1 MVKNIVLHPY
11 PKSDYIMIEY
21 QMKREREIKKNEIS
35 QRRDQYRVQIDSLS
49 CHNSLSH
56 WQRIIKYIT
65 GQKKDNLSRFY
76 Q

>member
-21 QMKREREIKKNEIS
+21 QMKRERNKKNEIS

-56 WQRIIKYIT
+56 
-65 GQKKDNLSRFY
+65 
-76 Q
+76 

>member
-56 WQRIIKYIT
+56 
-65 GQKKDNLSRFY
+65 
-76 Q
+76 